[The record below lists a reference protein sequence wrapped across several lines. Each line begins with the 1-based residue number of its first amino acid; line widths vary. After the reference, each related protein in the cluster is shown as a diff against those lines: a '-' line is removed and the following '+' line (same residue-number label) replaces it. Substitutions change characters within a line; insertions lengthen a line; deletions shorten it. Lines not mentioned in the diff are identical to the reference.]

1 MFRFAQDGRVRWPV
15 TIEQLQD
22 DGSTAAQT
30 FAVVYRVMTREEL
43 RTRDNAM
50 TDFMRQVRAL
60 MPADGAADTDEQA
73 EQRRELTDRRLQA
86 DDALLTDR
94 VLGWFDIADQDG
106 KPIPFSATALAA
118 FLRNELLRDTL
129 LQGLVDAS
137 SGAHSKN
144 SRPGLA
150 GLPAPAQA

>member
-1 MFRFAQDGRVRWPV
+1 MARWW
-15 TIEQLQD
+15 
-22 DGSTAAQT
+22 
-30 FAVVYRVMTREEL
+30 R
-43 RTRDNAM
+43 
-50 TDFMRQVRAL
+50 
-60 MPADGAADTDEQA
+60 GAATCTARQLCHLPPEAVQFLSRDRQWCQEQA
-73 EQRRELTDRRLQA
+73 GKIGPSCKALVTW
-86 DDALLTDR
+86 LLTDR